1 MRPSSARQVHQTE
14 QNRDSIVLHACAN
27 VQVPLTLPSD
37 RFGTHDGGRNHPTDE
52 WSVGSLES
60 SGTCGGWPDAD
71 DDGSPVPGHGEMNR
85 AESFTVTDG
94 GKTSTAATA
103 TVTPPTL
110 LSTRD
115 GGSAG
120 VARHVFDDRETGF
133 EIGRRVT
140 SACGFAPW
148 SRGSSGKGTRS
159 YRRDLS
165 LQREDNKMSAGIKG
179 GVGGNGN
186 GSRRDFPV
194 VAFHDAYTDVERG
207 SVCMVMEYMDGGTL
221 EAFIRRREALSES
234 ALAVVARSV
243 LRGLVEM
250 HANHQ
255 IHRDIKPSNILLD
268 RQGRIKISDFGI
280 VRELSRTVSLAQT
293 FTGTLLYM
301 SPERITET
309 DYSYPSDVWSLGM
322 VSPSFSLMKFGDASV
337 CLGMVTDAILSFR
350 AHVAS
355 LPSKHILSPWPL
367 LRASSSWCIAR
378 KQVMA
383 ALALGRF
390 PLNMSPKGGYF
401 EIVQAIT
408 EEPVPALHH
417 EAFSEELC
425 DFVEQMLRRRA
436 SDRPSAACLLNH
448 PFLKQND
455 GCHKLVGMVKVAP
468 ASHVEVC
475 ARDT

>member
-1 MRPSSARQVHQTE
+1 MQPSSAHQTE
-14 QNRDSIVLHACAN
+14 QNKDSIVLHARAN
-27 VQVPLTLPSD
+27 VQVPLTLPGG
-37 RFGTHDGGRNHPTDE
+37 RFGTHDGGRKPTTDE
-52 WSVGSLES
+52 WSVGSSES

-71 DDGSPVPGHGEMNR
+71 DHDSPVPGHGEINGE
-85 AESFTVTDG
+85 ESFTGTDG

-115 GGSAG
+115 GGSAEVVRNAFG
-120 VARHVFDDRETGF
+120 DRETGF

-148 SRGSSGKGTRS
+148 SRGSSGKETRS
-159 YRRDLS
+159 CRRDLS
-165 LQREDNKMSAGIKG
+165 LQREDNMMSAGRKG
-179 GVGGNGN
+179 GVGGNDS

-194 VAFHDAYTDVERG
+194 VAFHDAYTDAERG

-221 EAFIRRREALSES
+221 EDFIRRREALSES

-268 RQGRIKISDFGI
+268 RHGRIKISDFGI

-322 VSPSFSLMKFGDASV
+322 VSGSFSATPFGAGNRWNPLFPFT
-337 CLGMVTDAILSFR
+337 CRFFALEISFF
-350 AHVAS
+350 
-355 LPSKHILSPWPL
+355 PGLSP
-367 LRASSSWCIAR
+367 
-378 KQVMA
+378 
-383 ALALGRF
+383 RF
-390 PLNMSPKGGYF
+390 VVAGVG
-401 EIVQAIT
+401 
-408 EEPVPALHH
+408 
-417 EAFSEELC
+417 
-425 DFVEQMLRRRA
+425 
-436 SDRPSAACLLNH
+436 SAGPGTVSAEY
-448 PFLKQND
+448 
-455 GCHKLVGMVKVAP
+455 V
-468 ASHVEVC
+468 S
-475 ARDT
+475 